1 MSEREESS
9 SGIIGQFRRLSRRF
23 SATLLN
29 VEAKHGPNLIHGDR
43 KPIYSYDD
51 DEQMRIGICHKNLT
65 KFISNYHFNYSSDQ
79 N

>member
-9 SGIIGQFRRLSRRF
+9 SGFIGQFRRLSRRL

-29 VEAKHGPNLIHGDR
+29 VEGKQGPNLIHGDR

-51 DEQMRIGICHKNLT
+51 DEQMRIGIELCFKTLKSFIYSKT
-65 KFISNYHFNYSSDQ
+65 KFN
-79 N
+79 